1 METRWSLCLY
11 FNINQQL
18 CITIHLNNTDGE
30 SNKVFAG
37 FNITLGKRKDE
48 LGDKSSF
55 THEGLDL
62 ELLLM
67 LINLHCYIDR

>member
-11 FNINQQL
+11 LSCHQL
-18 CITIHLNNTDGE
+18 CIEIHLNNTDGE
-30 SNKVFAG
+30 SNQVFAG
-37 FNITLGKRKDE
+37 FNITLGKRKVE

-62 ELLLM
+62 ELLNSHAYKFTL
-67 LINLHCYIDR
+67 